1 MGVFNKMRKICGD
14 KSIKQLPWG
23 IEIWT
28 DREVQVV
35 ICYMQ
40 SEILQLDHVIFF
52 FSLMTSFTQHFYF
65 FTDIKVNDLG
75 LDLLHCKYNIPLV
88 QVF

>member
-1 MGVFNKMRKICGD
+1 M
-14 KSIKQLPWG
+14 
-23 IEIWT
+23 EIWT

-40 SEILQLDHVIFF
+40 SEILQIDYVIFF
-52 FSLMTSFTQHFYF
+52 PPRDF
-65 FTDIKVNDLG
+65 FDPTLFFFFFFADVKVNDLG